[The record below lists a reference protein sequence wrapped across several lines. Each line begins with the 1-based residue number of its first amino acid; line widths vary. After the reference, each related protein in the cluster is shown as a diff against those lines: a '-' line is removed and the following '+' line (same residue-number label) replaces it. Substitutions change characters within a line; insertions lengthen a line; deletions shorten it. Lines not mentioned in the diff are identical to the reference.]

1 MTKRKLTLE
10 MVEKYLGQEGKQGK
24 GYVKFPYPICR
35 AEDYD
40 KNGDNLTFYENK
52 GGYLVCYRKEN
63 CKNSNHG
70 KKIYKEI
77 MKKKGGNNELLQ

>member
-35 AEDYD
+35 AE
-40 KNGDNLTFYENK
+40 GYEK
-52 GGYLVCYRKEN
+52 MAIILHFIKTRVVIWCVI
-63 CKNSNHG
+63 G
-70 KKIYKEI
+70 KKIAKI
-77 MKKKGGNNELLQ
+77 VTTVKKYIKKL